1 MAAREAAASW
11 WEVLGACSAC
21 LMGPVPPLSP
31 QALGWCFVLL
41 MTTLAFL
48 VRSLRPCF
56 TQAAFLKSRYWSHY
70 IDIERKLF
78 DETCTEHARS
88 FAKVCI
94 QQFFEGMSTDLEAA
108 RCHPPRKAPAD
119 AGEAAE
125 KLLGITDQGTMN
137 TALKSWHRCK
147 PPLQLHPPA
156 LPSGNGWAGEG
167 QPPTQPPAPRKEVA
181 AYYSWV

>member
-1 MAAREAAASW
+1 M
-11 WEVLGACSAC
+11 LC
-21 LMGPVPPLSP
+21 LPVTGPVPPSSL

-78 DETCTEHARS
+78 DETCAEHARS

-94 QQFFEGMSTDLEAA
+94 QQFFEGMSTDLAAA

-119 AGEAAE
+119 AGEATE
-125 KLLGITDQGTMN
+125 KLLGITDQSTMN
-137 TALKSWHRCK
+137 MALKSWHRCK
-147 PPLQLHPPA
+147 PPLHLHSPA
-156 LPSGNGWAGEG
+156 LPSGNGWAGDG
-167 QPPTQPPAPRKEVA
+167 QPPAHPPMPRKETA
-181 AYYSWV
+181 AYYSRV

>member
-1 MAAREAAASW
+1 M
-11 WEVLGACSAC
+11 
-21 LMGPVPPLSP
+21 
-31 QALGWCFVLL
+31 LL

-94 QQFFEGMSTDLEAA
+94 QQFFQGMSTDMETAH
-108 RCHPPRKAPAD
+108 CHLPKKKTTD
-119 AGEAAE
+119 DGEASE

-137 TALKSWHRCK
+137 TALKLSLIHI
-147 PPLQLHPPA
+147 
-156 LPSGNGWAGEG
+156 
-167 QPPTQPPAPRKEVA
+167 
-181 AYYSWV
+181 